1 MPTVLLTGAG
11 GFIGSHALRYLLEK
25 TDHDVVCLDSF
36 RHKGK
41 TDRIRLVLDD
51 AENPSRVR
59 VLSHDLS
66 VPISVQLEDA
76 IGPVDYIWNFA
87 SDSAVERS
95 ITHPTGC
102 ITNNVNLVLTMLEY
116 ARRSKPKA
124 FFQVST
130 DEVYGPAPQNYNHK
144 EWELILPSN
153 PYSASK
159 AAQEAIAISYW
170 RTYGVPVVLTNTM
183 NNIGEMQDPEK
194 FVPLLIQR
202 IYAGETV
209 TIHGKTGNDGS
220 RFYLHASE
228 HASALDFIASNTT
241 PTEYYDST
249 GIVKPDRYN
258 VVGAREIGN
267 LEMAELVASIVG
279 KPLKYELVDFHAT
292 RPGHDR
298 RYALDGAKM
307 ENLGW
312 VPDRAFEDSLAVTV
326 EWTLSNPEWMKD

>member
-1 MPTVLLTGAG
+1 MSTVLLTGAG
-11 GFIGSHALRYLLEK
+11 GFIGSHALAYLLEE
-25 TDHDVVCLDSF
+25 TTHDVVCLDSF

-41 TDRIRLVLDD
+41 TDRIRLVLDKNGYD
-51 AENPSRVR
+51 RVR

-66 VPISVQLEDA
+66 VPISVQLEDE
-76 IGPVDYIWNFA
+76 IGPIDYIWNFA

-116 ARRSKPKA
+116 ARRVQPKA

-130 DEVYGPAPQNYNHK
+130 DEVYGPAPLGYNHK

-183 NNIGEMQDPEK
+183 NNIGETQDPEK
-194 FVPLLIQR
+194 FLPLLIQR

-220 RFYLHASE
+220 RFYLHARE
-228 HASALDFIASNTT
+228 HASALDFIANNTT
-241 PTEYYDST
+241 ATDYYDST
-249 GIVKPDRYN
+249 GVVKPDRYN

-267 LEMAELVASIVG
+267 LELAEMVADIIG
-279 KPLKYELVDFHAT
+279 KPLHYELVDFHAT

-298 RYALDGAKM
+298 RYALDGTKM
-307 ENLGW
+307 RDLGW
-312 VPDRAFEDSLAVTV
+312 TPDHSFEDSLAKTID
-326 EWTLSNPEWMKD
+326 WTLSNPSWMKD

>member
-1 MPTVLLTGAG
+1 MTTVLLTGAG
-11 GFIGSHALRYLLEK
+11 GFIGSHALRYLIEQ

-41 TDRIRLVLDD
+41 TDRIRLVLESGGED
-51 AENPSRVR
+51 RVR

-66 VPISVQLEDA
+66 VPISEQLEDA

-95 ITHPTGC
+95 ISQPSQC
-102 ITNNVNLVLTMLEY
+102 ITNNVNLAITMLEY
-116 ARRSKPKA
+116 ARRVKPRV

-130 DEVYGPAPQNYNHK
+130 DEVYGPAPQGYNHK

-170 RTYGVPVVLTNTM
+170 RTYSVPVVITNTM

-202 IYAGETV
+202 IHAGETV
-209 TIHGKTGNDGS
+209 QIHGKTGNDGS
-220 RFYLHASE
+220 RFYLHARE
-228 HASALDFIASNTT
+228 HASALDFIARYAS
-241 PTEYYDST
+241 PMAYFDSPN
-249 GIVKPDRYN
+249 IVKPDRYN

-267 LEMAELVASIVG
+267 LELAEMVAEIVG

-298 RYALDGAKM
+298 RYALDGSKM
-307 ENLGW
+307 EYIGW
-312 VPDRAFEDSLAVTV
+312 TPDRAFEDSLAKTV
-326 EWTLSNPEWMKD
+326 EWTLSNPSWMKD